1 MSHHKFASLA
11 LITTGV
17 MTLTAVCVPF
27 ADAARTSMASHAS
40 AIPSATLLAPSP
52 DVETTSQDIWQN
64 STALALGEV
73 ERRTDRRDAFLN
85 ALLVPSFRVGAT
97 MWSLLPSAVGRVDT
111 VQGGSLVQGRTAL
124 SVGQGSVSSLTATWA
139 PDDTTASVHIESR
152 GLTHLS
158 VQRANED
165 AVTSVVADG
174 KWERALLGWWY
185 RYPDGSYP
193 RNQAVTIDGKVYR
206 FDSSGYME
214 TGWAYDGRSWYYH
227 SLSSPGFCVGIF
239 RPLSFVLLCICF
251 LLVAV

>member
-27 ADAARTSMASHAS
+27 ADAARMSMASHAS

-52 DVETTSQDIWQN
+52 DVETMSQDIWQN

-97 MWSLLPSAVGRVDT
+97 MWSLLASAVGRVDT

-124 SVGQGSVSSLTATWA
+124 SVGQGSVFSLTATWA

-152 GLTHLS
+152 GLM
-158 VQRANED
+158 E
-165 AVTSVVADG
+165 
-174 KWERALLGWWY
+174 
-185 RYPDGSYP
+185 GS
-193 RNQAVTIDGKVYR
+193 
-206 FDSSGYME
+206 
-214 TGWAYDGRSWYYH
+214 
-227 SLSSPGFCVGIF
+227 GFFG
-239 RPLSFVLLCICF
+239 PFVLRGLF
-251 LLVAV
+251 